1 MVTPPP
7 STPPHR
13 ALLSAA
19 AVFLL
24 LCGICLLR
32 ALPSFDR
39 GTYAT
44 EGGEWLSR
52 LWDLGFFNMVFGAR
66 GDYGVL
72 ANIVVIQTAN
82 SLTSLLGGHPLS
94 PSGPAIQHATAAIYA
109 AAIFFGIFLCLRNHH
124 GNARA
129 LAVTLLMLLVPDLDG
144 ENRIFGEANNV
155 GFFSGLATA
164 FLIYDLWLQPSLSKS
179 RLSISGALLVFHLLT
194 SPLAG
199 MVAAAG
205 CALLTLRALLSWRS
219 SKGPFPLRS
228 LGALAIIALAAWSIL
243 HASPG
248 IPDEGASESS
258 HIAAASPEQLRNHFT
273 ELVFCRQL
281 FYPLTMSVYR
291 LCSDRSML
299 AAAAVTLL
307 LTAAWAFAE
316 HKRGTPWR
324 SIAAPLLLIAIAF
337 SMAATTVIGRGWLSR
352 MDAPYSKI
360 WPIRYFLIQAMLATG
375 TGAILLLRSSDLV
388 PKSKSFIH
396 AALLLLAANFAREQS
411 AAISSAIRHGNP
423 DVAARRWAAQLDRS
437 AALHSFANHNRFPG
451 GPNATLRTEMY
462 IDYHFLRVPGHLLQ
476 SYLQRPGT
484 GTTGSCPA
492 TLTPSA
498 SILTDPSRR
507 PLSLSP
513 RHLRIIPR
521 PSGTLVTF
529 DLLMEDSAHFSDS
542 RRKLWFSSLPGLS
555 KCAAWAASTDVPF
568 DLTPDGRRRRQ
579 LERWL
584 FKAAL
589 WFDQPLSPESA
600 AAALS
605 GLKAGLGPSP
615 NLCLATA
622 DLSATTANPSFSAFP
637 DERETFFLDSPQLP
651 AFSWLW
657 NPADLKSTTLSISKD
672 GLRLPDD
679 STNPAPSLSFSLPA
693 PSLDAASISGLRI
706 EVSRHRYKPARIT
719 CILHGNSGPL
729 RSIPI
734 INPEGDA
741 VFETAFLPPP
751 ASSGPIHHIELILDN
766 PDPSHSLRIDSLT
779 LYSPAPPDHP

>member
-1 MVTPPP
+1 MVTSP
-7 STPPHR
+7 TPPHR
-13 ALLSAA
+13 ALLSSA

-32 ALPSFDR
+32 ALPAFDR

-72 ANIVVIQTAN
+72 ANMVVIQTAS
-82 SLTSLLGGHPLS
+82 SLTSLLGGHPLAA
-94 PSGPAIQHATAAIYA
+94 SGPAIQHATAALYA
-109 AAIFFGIFLCLRNHH
+109 AAIFTGIFLCLRNHH

-164 FLIYDLWLQPSLSKS
+164 FLIYHLWLQPALS
-179 RLSISGALLVFHLLT
+179 RRHLLLAGALLVFHLLT

-205 CALLTLRALLSWRS
+205 CALLASRALLSWRS
-219 SKGPFPLRS
+219 SKGPFPLRV
-228 LGALAIIALAAWSIL
+228 LGALAIIALAASSIL

-248 IPDEGASESS
+248 DADEGASESS
-258 HIAAASPEQLRNHFT
+258 QIAAASPEQLRLHFT

-281 FYPLTMSVYR
+281 FYPLTMSFYR

-299 AAAAVTLL
+299 TAAAATLL

-324 SIAAPLLLIAIAF
+324 SITAPLLLIAIAF
-337 SMAATTVIGRGWLSR
+337 SMAATTVVSRGWLSN
-352 MDAPYSKI
+352 MEAPYSKI

-375 TGAILLLRSSDLV
+375 TGAILLLRSSDLF
-388 PKSKSFIH
+388 PKSKSLIH
-396 AALLLLAANFAREQS
+396 ASLLLLAANFAREQS
-411 AAISSAIRHGNP
+411 SAISTAIRHGNP

-451 GPNATLRTEMY
+451 GPDAALRTEMY
-462 IDYHFLRVPGHLLQ
+462 IDYHFLRVPGHLLE
-476 SYLQRPGT
+476 SYLQRPGA

-492 TLTPSA
+492 TLTPPD
-498 SILTDPSRR
+498 SILTDPARR
-507 PLSLSP
+507 PLTLSP
-513 RHLRIIPR
+513 RHLRVIPR

-529 DLLMEDSAHFSDS
+529 DLLMEDSTHFSDS

-555 KCAAWAASTDVPF
+555 KCAAWAASEEVPF
-568 DLTPDGRRRRQ
+568 DLTLDGRRRRQ

-584 FKAAL
+584 FKAAF

-605 GLKAGLGPSP
+605 GLKAGLGPAP
-615 NLCLATA
+615 NLCLASA
-622 DLSATTANPSFSAFP
+622 DLAAATANPSFSAFP

-657 NPADLKSTTLSISKD
+657 DPASLKSTTLSISKD
-672 GLRLPDD
+672 GLRPSDAANTSPSVSLTLP
-679 STNPAPSLSFSLPA
+679 S

-706 EVSRHRYKPARIT
+706 EVSRRRYKPSRIT
-719 CILHGNSGPL
+719 AILHGNSGPL

-751 ASSGPIHHIELILDN
+751 VSSGTIHHIELILEN
-766 PDPSHSLRIDSLT
+766 PDPSHPLRIDSLT
-779 LYSPAPPDHP
+779 LYSTPPKDHP